1 MKITNSKQIFLNDN
15 SSLQNGVSPKSDEKF
30 FDARFDEL
38 EGLHIEKSDIKEQHQ
53 DKNKIYTEFE
63 CERLYMDFLRFIY
76 NYRNEIER

>member
-38 EGLHIEKSDIKEQHQ
+38 EGLHIEKSDTKEQHQ
-53 DKNKIYTEFE
+53 DKNKIYTERIFV
-63 CERLYMDFLRFIY
+63 LNL
-76 NYRNEIER
+76 